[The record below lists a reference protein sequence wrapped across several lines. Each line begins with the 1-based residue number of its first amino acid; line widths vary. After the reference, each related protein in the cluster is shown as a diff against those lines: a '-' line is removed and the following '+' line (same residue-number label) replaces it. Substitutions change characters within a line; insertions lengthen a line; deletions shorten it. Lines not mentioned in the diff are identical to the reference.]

1 MEEQH
6 SHHSILKATG
16 IFGFVQLLKMVVFAV
31 SSKLVALFL
40 GPIGMGLVALLQNVL
55 QIILALTSF
64 EFLKTATREIAI
76 KKETTF
82 ATTVNLL
89 FQLAIGIGVLGGLVS
104 VLFGLFFNKII
115 FTTSLPFSWY
125 WLLILYFVFTSIS
138 NVYVA
143 ILQGV
148 NQIKTLAIFNLAV
161 SFFTAL
167 GSVPLYYFF
176 RTEGVIWVVI
186 YGALVQLVLAYLF
199 TRNYTWQFNVLSLK
213 ELKIMASPLM
223 QLGFFMSIN
232 LIFGQICFL
241 LIKLFLTQTFHS
253 TAIVGLYEVGN
264 VILVNYLGLVFQAM
278 SYDFYPKLSM
288 INHDNDAVKKL
299 VNKQMEIAIILI
311 TPAVLLLYL
320 MGPLVLELLY
330 SKAFLPAFS
339 ILKFALLSVILKAI
353 TMPLGYI
360 ILAKGNKKQ
369 FFKQELLGDFLNVT
383 LSILFYNYF
392 GLEGLGLAYVLHYAI
407 YALYVYFVVNKSY
420 AFEFESALKKLII
433 VNVNLGMGVALA
445 LCFLPQYHYFVGV
458 LVVFSVVYSYRALQ
472 QRVDLKKLFKK

>member
-55 QIILALTSF
+55 QIISALTSF

-76 KKETTF
+76 KKETHFSQTINF
-82 ATTVNLL
+82 L
-89 FQLAIGIGVLGGLVS
+89 FQLAVLIGLFGAIVGLV
-104 VLFGLFFNKII
+104 FGFFFSQLI
-115 FTTSLPFSWY
+115 SALQLPFSWY
-125 WLLILYFVFTSIS
+125 WLLMLYFVFTSIS

-148 NQIKTLAIFNLAV
+148 NQIKTLAMFNLSV

-167 GSVPLYYFF
+167 GSIVLYYWL
-176 RTEGVIWVVI
+176 RTDGIIWVVV
-186 YGALVQLVLAYLF
+186 YGALIQFILAYLF
-199 TRNYTWQFNVLSLK
+199 TRNYTWQFSLLSFR
-213 ELKIMASPLM
+213 ELKLASSPIM
-223 QLGFFMSIN
+223 QLGFFMSLN
-232 LIFGQICFL
+232 LIFGQFCFL
-241 LIKLFLTQTFHS
+241 GIKLFLTHTSHS
-253 TAIVGLYEVGN
+253 TALVGLYEVGN

-330 SKAFLPAFS
+330 SKAFLPVFS
-339 ILKFALLSVILKAI
+339 ILKFALLSVVLKAI

-420 AFEFESALKKLII
+420 LFRFESALKKLII
-433 VNVNLGMGVALA
+433 VNVNLGMGAVLA
-445 LCFLPQYHYFVGV
+445 VFFLPQYHYFVGF

-472 QRVDLKKLFKK
+472 QRVDLKKLFTK